1 MAESAKEIIQVNL
14 EDEMRKSY
22 LDYAMS
28 VIVGRALPDAR
39 DGLKPVH
46 RRVLFAMNELGAH
59 SNKPYYK
66 SARIVGDV
74 IGKYHPH
81 GDQSVYDT
89 LVRMAQ
95 PFSLRYLMVDGQGN
109 FGSVDG
115 DSAAAMRYTEARMSR
130 LAHEMMADIDKE
142 TVDFQPNY
150 DEKEQEPS
158 VMPTRF
164 PSLLVNG
171 SAGIAV
177 GMATNIPPHN
187 LTESINACLALI
199 DNPQIDVDGL
209 MEHIPGPDFPT
220 AGIINGTTGIVAG
233 YRTGRGRVRMR
244 AKAEIEIQDNG
255 REAIVVTEIP
265 YQVNKARLIEKIAEL
280 VKEKKLEGISEL
292 RDESDKDG
300 MRIYIEVKRGE
311 AADVVLNNL
320 YQQTQMESVFGINMV
335 ALVDGRPQLMNLKQM
350 LEAFVRHRREV
361 VTRRTIFELRKAR
374 ARAHILEGLTVALA
388 NIDEMIELI
397 KTSANPNEARERMLA
412 KTWQPGLVGAL
423 LGAAGAEASR
433 PEDLP
438 SGVGLV
444 NGGYQL
450 TEVQATQILE
460 MRLHR
465 LTGLEQERLTEEYKQ
480 LLEAIAGLIRI
491 LENPD
496 VLLQVIREEL
506 VNIREEYGDARR
518 TEIRHSEEDL
528 DILDLI
534 APEDVVVTLSHA
546 GYAKRQPVS
555 AYRAQRRGGRGRSAA
570 ATKEEDFIDQL
581 WLVNTHDTLLTFTS
595 SGKVFWLPVH
605 QLPEAG
611 PNARGRPIVNWIPL
625 ENGERVQAVLPVR
638 EYAEGRYVFFATRN
652 GMVKKTPLS
661 EFAFQRKIGKIAINL
676 DEGDALV
683 GVALT
688 DGERDVLLFASNGK
702 TVRFSERPKDDEA
715 DDAVIDEAGADEA
728 AVADDE
734 AAGEEGDDARG
745 ARRKSRGGVKP
756 TGRSSR
762 GVRGI
767 RLAKSEYVVSLIVA
781 EPAVG
786 QDEDVEDVDAAAD
799 TEVDAEARNGD
810 EADAY
815 ILTATENGYGKR
827 TPLGEYP
834 RKGRGT
840 QGVIGIQTSERNG
853 KLVGAVLLSTR
864 DEVLLISDGG
874 TLVRTRA
881 SEISR
886 VGRNTQGVTLIRL
899 SKGEKLQA
907 VERLDGSL
915 VEEDVLPGEDGVGEG
930 AADAPPPQE

>member
-1 MAESAKEIIQVNL
+1 MTETAKEIIPVNL
-14 EDEMRKSY
+14 EDEMRRSY

-28 VIVGRALPDAR
+28 VIVGRALPDVR

-95 PFSLRYLMVDGQGN
+95 PFSLRYLLVDGQGN

-115 DSAAAMRYTEARMSR
+115 DNAAAMRYTEARMAR
-130 LAHEMMADIDKE
+130 LTHELMADIDKD

-150 DEKEQEPS
+150 DEKEQEPT
-158 VMPTRF
+158 VMPSRF
-164 PSLLVNG
+164 PNLLVNG

-187 LTESINACLALI
+187 LSEVIDATVALLDEPEI
-199 DNPQIDVDGL
+199 DIDGL
-209 MEHIPGPDFPT
+209 MQHIPGPDFPT
-220 AGIINGTTGIVAG
+220 AGIINGVGGIHVA

-244 AKAEIEIQDNG
+244 AKAEIEAADNG

-311 AADVVLNNL
+311 SAEVVLNNL
-320 YQQTQMESVFGINMV
+320 YAQTPMESVFGINMV
-335 ALVDGRPQLMNLKQM
+335 ALVDGRPQLLNLKQI

-388 NIDEMIELI
+388 NIDDMIELI

-412 KTWQPGLVGAL
+412 RTWAPGLVASL
-423 LGAAGAEASR
+423 LTAAGSDASR
-433 PEDLP
+433 PDDLP
-438 SGVGLV
+438 TGVGLV
-444 NGGYQL
+444 DGAYRL
-450 TEVQATQILE
+450 TEIQAKEILE

-465 LTGLEQERLTEEYKQ
+465 LTGLEQEKLTEEYRE
-480 LLEAIAGLIRI
+480 LLDAIRGLIEI

-496 VLLQVIREEL
+496 RLREVIRDEL
-506 VNIREEYGDARR
+506 LEVKRDFGDARR
-518 TEIRHSEEDL
+518 SEIRASEEDL

-546 GYAKRQPVS
+546 GYAKRQPVTT
-555 AYRAQRRGGRGRSAA
+555 YRAQKRGGKGRNAA
-570 ATKEEDFIDQL
+570 ATKDEDFIDQL

-595 SGKVFWLPVH
+595 SGRVFWLPVH
-605 QLPEAG
+605 QLPDAG
-611 PNARGRPIVNWIPL
+611 PNARGRPIVNWLAL
-625 ENGERVQAVLPVR
+625 EPGEKIQAVVPVHQYD
-638 EYAEGRYVFFATRN
+638 EDHFVFFATRN
-652 GMVKKTPLS
+652 GTVKKTPLT
-661 EFAFQRKIGKIAINL
+661 EFAFRLARGKIAINL
-676 DEGDALV
+676 DEGDALI
-683 GVALT
+683 GAGLT
-688 DGERDVLLFASNGK
+688 DGQRDILLFASNGR
-702 TVRFSERPKDDEA
+702 VARFSEAHVRPMGRTA
-715 DDAVIDEAGADEA
+715 TGVRGMRL
-728 AVADDE
+728 
-734 AAGEEGDDARG
+734 AAGEA
-745 ARRKSRGGVKP
+745 
-756 TGRSSR
+756 
-762 GVRGI
+762 
-767 RLAKSEYVVSLIVA
+767 LVSLIVA
-781 EPAVG
+781 DPAG
-786 QDEDVEDVDAAAD
+786 DALDDEAIEAAAEAVEVVDAAAEGGEAIDLGQDDGD
-799 TEVDAEARNGD
+799 TL
-810 EADAY
+810 Y

-827 TPLGEYP
+827 TPLADHP

-840 QGVIGIQTSERNG
+840 QGVIGIQTTARNG
-853 KLVGAVLLSTR
+853 KLVGAVLLRSG

-881 SEISR
+881 AEISR
-886 VGRNTQGVTLIRL
+886 VGRNTQGVTLMRL
-899 SKGEKLQA
+899 AEGEALQA
-907 VERLDGSL
+907 LERLDGSIDD
-915 VEEDVLPGEDGVGEG
+915 EDDAAETAAARP
-930 AADAPPPQE
+930 AADAPSQPDATA

>member
-1 MAESAKEIIQVNL
+1 MAELAKEIIPVNL
-14 EDEMRKSY
+14 EDEMRRSY

-28 VIVGRALPDAR
+28 VIVGRALPDVR

-59 SNKPYYK
+59 SNKAHFK

-95 PFSLRYLMVDGQGN
+95 PFSLRYLLVDGQGN

-115 DSAAAMRYTEARMSR
+115 DSAAAMRYTEARMAR
-130 LAHEMMADIDKE
+130 LTDQLMADIDKE
-142 TVDFQPNY
+142 TVDFQLNY
-150 DEKEQEPS
+150 DEKEFEPT

-164 PSLLVNG
+164 PNLLVNG

-187 LTESINACLALI
+187 LTEIIDGLIALI
-199 DNPQIDVDGL
+199 NDPEIDVDGL
-209 MEHIPGPDFPT
+209 MQYIPGPDFPT
-220 AGIINGTTGIVAG
+220 AGIINGTSGIVAG

-244 AKAEIEIQDNG
+244 ARATIEVNDDTG
-255 REAIVVTEIP
+255 RESIIVTEIP

-280 VKEKKLEGISEL
+280 VKEKKLEGLSEL

-300 MRIYIEVKRGE
+300 MRIYMEVKRGDS
-311 AADVVLNNL
+311 ADVVLNNL

-335 ALVDGRPQLMNLKQM
+335 ALVDGRPQTLNLKQM
-350 LEAFVRHRREV
+350 LEAFIRHRREV

-374 ARAHILEGLTVALA
+374 NRAHILEGLTVALA

-397 KTSANPNEARERMLA
+397 KTSANPAEARERMLA
-412 KTWQPGLVGAL
+412 KTWEPGLVGAL
-423 LGAAGAEASR
+423 LAASGADTSR

-438 SGVGLV
+438 EGVGFL
-444 NGGYQL
+444 NGAYQL

-465 LTGLEQERLTEEYKQ
+465 LTGLEQEKLTEEYKE
-480 LLEAIAGLIRI
+480 LLETIAGLIRI

-496 VLLQVIREEL
+496 VLLEVIRTELLNIKEEF
-506 VNIREEYGDARR
+506 GDARR
-518 TEIRHSEEDL
+518 SEIRHSEEDL

-546 GYAKRQPVS
+546 GYAKRQPAS

-570 ATKEEDFIDQL
+570 STKEEDFIDQL

-595 SGKVFWLPVH
+595 SGRVFWLSVY

-611 PNARGRPIVNWIPL
+611 SNARGRPIINWIPL
-625 ENGERVQAVLPVR
+625 EAGERVQAVLPVR
-638 EYAEGRYVFFATRN
+638 EYDEGHYVLFATQD
-652 GMVKKTPLS
+652 GTVKKTPLT
-661 EFAFQRKIGKIAINL
+661 EFAYRLSRGKIAINL

-683 GVALT
+683 GVAMT
-688 DGERDVLLFASNGK
+688 DGTRDVMLFASNGK
-702 TVRFSERPKDDEA
+702 AVRFAEKEVRS
-715 DDAVIDEAGADEA
+715 
-728 AVADDE
+728 
-734 AAGEEGDDARG
+734 
-745 ARRKSRGGVKP
+745 
-756 TGRSSR
+756 TGRNTT

-767 RLAKSEYVVSLIVA
+767 RLTKGEQVRSLIV
-781 EPAVG
+781 
-786 QDEDVEDVDAAAD
+786 VE
-799 TEVDAEARNGD
+799 GD
-810 EADAY
+810 GD
-815 ILTATENGYGKR
+815 ILTASERGYGKR
-827 TPLGEYP
+827 TPVEDYP

-840 QGVIGIQTSERNG
+840 QGVIALQTTARNG
-853 KLVGAVLLSTR
+853 QLVGAVQLS
-864 DEVLLISDGG
+864 DHHEVLLISDGG

-881 SEISR
+881 AEISQ
-886 VGRNTQGVTLIRL
+886 VGRNTQGVTLIKL
-899 SKGEKLQA
+899 AKEETLQA
-907 VERLDGSL
+907 VERLDASL
-915 VEEDVLPGEDGVGEG
+915 DDEEDGSAG
-930 AADAPPPQE
+930 ASESTPELQPEA

>member
-1 MAESAKEIIQVNL
+1 MADTAKEIIQVNL

-46 RRVLFAMNELGAH
+46 RRVMFAMSELGAH
-59 SNKPYYK
+59 SNKPYFK

-81 GDQSVYDT
+81 GDASVYDT

-95 PFSLRYLMVDGQGN
+95 PFSLRYMLVDGQGN
-109 FGSVDG
+109 FGSIDG

-130 LAHEMMADIDKE
+130 LAHELMADLDKE

-150 DEKEQEPS
+150 DEKELEPS

-164 PSLLVNG
+164 PNLLVNG

-187 LTESINACLALI
+187 LTESINACVALI
-199 DNPQIDVDGL
+199 DNPEIDVDGL
-209 MEHIPGPDFPT
+209 MEYIPGPDFPT
-220 AGIINGTTGIVAG
+220 AGIINGTAGIVAG

-244 AKAEIEIQDNG
+244 AKADIEVAGNG
-255 REAIVVTEIP
+255 RESIIVTEIP

-280 VKEKKLEGISEL
+280 VKEKKIEGISEL

-300 MRIYIEVKRGE
+300 MRIYIEIKKGE
-311 AADVVLNNL
+311 SAEVVLNNL
-320 YQQTQMESVFGINMV
+320 YKQTQMESVFGINMV
-335 ALVDGRPQLMNLKQM
+335 ALVDGRPKLMNLKQM
-350 LEAFVRHRREV
+350 LESFVRHRREV

-374 ARAHILEGLTVALA
+374 ARAHVLEGLTVALA

-397 KTSANPNEARERMLA
+397 KTSPNPAEARERMLA
-412 KTWQPGLVGAL
+412 RTWDPGLVGAL
-423 LGAAGAEASR
+423 LAGAGAEASR
-433 PEDLP
+433 PDDLP
-438 SGVGLV
+438 KGVGLID
-444 NGGYQL
+444 GRYQL
-450 TEVQATQILE
+450 TEIQANQILE

-465 LTGLEQERLTEEYKQ
+465 LTGLEQDKLTEEYRQ
-480 LLEAIAGLIRI
+480 LLVVIAGLIEI
-491 LENPD
+491 LEEPA
-496 VLLQVIREEL
+496 VLLRVIRDEL
-506 VNIREEYGDARR
+506 LAVKNEYGDERR

-534 APEDVVVTLSHA
+534 APEEVVVTLSSS
-546 GYAKRQPVS
+546 GYVKRQPVS
-555 AYRAQRRGGRGRSAA
+555 AYRAQKRGGRGRSAA
-570 ATKEEDFIDQL
+570 ATKEEDIIEQL

-595 SGKVFWLPVH
+595 SGRVFWLSVY

-611 PNARGRPIVNWIPL
+611 SNARGRPIINWIQL
-625 ENGERVQAVLPVR
+625 EPGERVQAVLPVR
-638 EYAEGRYVFFATRN
+638 EYEEDKFVFFATRN
-652 GMVKKTPLS
+652 GTVKKTPLS
-661 EFAFQRKIGKIAINL
+661 EYAFRLARGKIAINL

-683 GVALT
+683 GVGLT
-688 DGERDVLLFASNGK
+688 DGERDIVMFASNGK
-702 TVRFSERPKDDEA
+702 TVRFSES
-715 DDAVIDEAGADEA
+715 AV
-728 AVADDE
+728 
-734 AAGEEGDDARG
+734 R
-745 ARRKSRGGVKP
+745 SM
-756 TGRSSR
+756 GRTAT

-767 RLAKSEYVVSLIVA
+767 KLAAGEDVVSLIVA
-781 EPAVG
+781 ESAGGIESEGEEQDSAEDIQIEAVEG
-786 QDEDVEDVDAAAD
+786 ELVDG
-799 TEVDAEARNGD
+799 NGP
-810 EADAY
+810 Y

-827 TPLGEYP
+827 TPLSEYP

-853 KLVGAVLLSTR
+853 RLVSAVLL
-864 DEVLLISDGG
+864 DEADQVLLISDGG
-874 TLVRTRA
+874 TMVRTRA
-881 SEISR
+881 QEISR

-907 VERLDGSL
+907 VERIDGAL
-915 VEEDVLPGEDGVGEG
+915 VEEDIDEMAENADHVAVMDGDG
-930 AADAPPPQE
+930 DAGVPVPPQSPAAE

>member
-1 MAESAKEIIQVNL
+1 MADTAKEIIQVNL

-46 RRVLFAMNELGAH
+46 RRVMFAMSELGAH
-59 SNKPYYK
+59 SNKPYFK

-95 PFSLRYLMVDGQGN
+95 PFSLRYLLVDGQGN
-109 FGSVDG
+109 FGSIDG

-130 LAHEMMADIDKE
+130 LAHELMADLDKE

-150 DEKEQEPS
+150 DEKELEPT

-164 PSLLVNG
+164 PNLLVNG

-187 LTESINACLALI
+187 LTESINACVALI
-199 DNPQIDVDGL
+199 DNPEIDVDGL
-209 MEHIPGPDFPT
+209 MEYIPGPDFPT
-220 AGIINGTTGIVAG
+220 SGIINGTAGIVAG

-244 AKAEIEIQDNG
+244 AKADIEVAGNG
-255 REAIVVTEIP
+255 RESIIVTEIP

-280 VKEKKLEGISEL
+280 VKEKKIEGISEL

-300 MRIYIEVKRGE
+300 MRIYIEIKKGE
-311 AADVVLNNL
+311 SAEVVLNNL
-320 YQQTQMESVFGINMV
+320 YKQTQMESVFGINMV
-335 ALVDGRPQLMNLKQM
+335 ALVDGRPKLMNLKQM
-350 LEAFVRHRREV
+350 LESFVRHRREV

-374 ARAHILEGLTVALA
+374 ARAHVLEGLTVALA

-397 KTSANPNEARERMLA
+397 KTSPNPAEARERMLA
-412 KTWQPGLVGAL
+412 RTWDPGLVGAL
-423 LGAAGAEASR
+423 LAGAGAEASR
-433 PEDLP
+433 PDDLP
-438 SGVGLV
+438 KGVGLID
-444 NGGYQL
+444 GRYQL
-450 TEVQATQILE
+450 TEIQANQILE

-465 LTGLEQERLTEEYKQ
+465 LTGLEQDKLTEEYRQ
-480 LLEAIAGLIRI
+480 LLLVIAGLIEI
-491 LENPD
+491 LEDPA
-496 VLLQVIREEL
+496 VLLRVIRDEL
-506 VNIREEYGDARR
+506 LAVKAEYGDERR

-534 APEDVVVTLSHA
+534 APEEVVVTLSNS
-546 GYAKRQPVS
+546 GYVKRQPVS
-555 AYRAQRRGGRGRSAA
+555 AYRAQKRGGRGRSAA
-570 ATKEEDFIDQL
+570 ATKEEDFIEQL

-595 SGKVFWLPVH
+595 AGRVFWLSVY

-611 PNARGRPIVNWIPL
+611 SNARGRPIINWIGL
-625 ENGERVQAVLPVR
+625 EAGERVQAVLPVR
-638 EYAEGRYVFFATRN
+638 DYADDKFVFFATRN
-652 GMVKKTPLS
+652 GTVKKTPLS
-661 EFAFQRKIGKIAINL
+661 EFAFRLARGKIAINL

-683 GVALT
+683 GVGLT
-688 DGERDVLLFASNGK
+688 DGGRDIVMFASNGK
-702 TVRFSERPKDDEA
+702 TVRFSES
-715 DDAVIDEAGADEA
+715 AV
-728 AVADDE
+728 
-734 AAGEEGDDARG
+734 R
-745 ARRKSRGGVKP
+745 SM
-756 TGRSSR
+756 GRTAT

-767 RLAKSEYVVSLIVA
+767 KLAEGEDVVSLIVA
-781 EPAVG
+781 DSAGGMESDA
-786 QDEDVEDVDAAAD
+786 DEAEVIDDVVTEAAD
-799 TEVDAEARNGD
+799 GEQLTDAGGP
-810 EADAY
+810 Y

-827 TPLGEYP
+827 TPLADYP

-853 KLVGAVLLSTR
+853 RLVSAVLLEQA
-864 DEVLLISDGG
+864 DQVLLISDGG
-874 TLVRTRA
+874 TMVRTRA
-881 SEISR
+881 EEISR

-907 VERLDGSL
+907 VERIDGAL
-915 VEEDVLPGEDGVGEG
+915 VEDESEEVLEDSASGTGV
-930 AADAPPPQE
+930 AADAAPAADTPAAD

>member
-1 MAESAKEIIQVNL
+1 MADLAKEIIPVNL

-28 VIVGRALPDAR
+28 VIVGRALPDVR

-46 RRVLFAMNELGAH
+46 RRVLFAMHELGAH

-95 PFSLRYLMVDGQGN
+95 PFSLRYLLVDGQGN

-130 LAHEMMADIDKE
+130 LTHELMADIDKE

-150 DEKEQEPS
+150 DEKELEPT

-164 PSLLVNG
+164 PNLLVNG

-187 LTESINACLALI
+187 LSEVVNGLLALI
-199 DNPQIDVDGL
+199 EDPEIDVDGL
-209 MEHIPGPDFPT
+209 MQYIPGPDFPT
-220 AGIINGTTGIVAG
+220 AGLINGTAGIIAG

-244 AKAEIEIQDNG
+244 AKADIEVDDRTG
-255 REAIVVTEIP
+255 REAIIVTEIP

-280 VKEKKLEGISEL
+280 VKEKRLEGISEL

-311 AADVVLNNL
+311 SAEVVLNNL
-320 YQQTQMESVFGINMV
+320 YSQTPMESVFGINMV
-335 ALVDGRPQLMNLKQM
+335 ALVDGRPQLLNLKQM
-350 LEAFVRHRREV
+350 LEAFVRHRRAV

-397 KTSANPNEARERMLA
+397 KTSANPQEAKERMLA
-412 KTWQPGLVGAL
+412 QTWTPGLVGAL
-423 LGAAGAEASR
+423 LAATGAESSR
-433 PEDLP
+433 PDDLP
-438 SGVGLV
+438 KGVGLV
-444 NGGYQL
+444 NGAYQL
-450 TEVQATQILE
+450 TDVQAQQILE

-465 LTGLEQERLTEEYKQ
+465 LTGLEQEKLTEEYKQ
-480 LLEAIAGLIRI
+480 LLETIAGLINI

-506 VNIREEYGDARR
+506 LNVKAEFGDERR
-518 TEIRHSEEDL
+518 SEIRHSEEDL

-555 AYRAQRRGGRGRSAA
+555 VYRAQRRGGRGRSAA
-570 ATKEEDFIDQL
+570 ATKDEDFIDQL

-611 PNARGRPIVNWIPL
+611 PNARGRPIINWIPL
-625 ENGERVQAVLPVR
+625 EEGEKVQAVLPVR
-638 EYAEGRYVFFATRN
+638 AYEEDRYVFFATRN
-652 GMVKKTPLS
+652 GTVKKTPLT
-661 EFAFQRKIGKIAINL
+661 EFAFRLARGKIAINL

-688 DGERDVLLFASNGK
+688 DGHHDVLLFASNGK
-702 TVRFSERPKDDEA
+702 TVRF
-715 DDAVIDEAGADEA
+715 
-728 AVADDE
+728 
-734 AAGEEGDDARG
+734 GEDKVR
-745 ARRKSRGGVKP
+745 SM
-756 TGRSSR
+756 GRTAT

-767 RLAKSEYVVSLIVA
+767 RLASGEEVVSLIVA
-781 EPAVG
+781 ESAAGVAG
-786 QDEDVEDVDAAAD
+786 LLGSDESEGEDETAEDVVDTAGEDAVVD
-799 TEVDAEARNGD
+799 TSS
-810 EADAY
+810 EADGVSY
-815 ILTATENGYGKR
+815 ILTATERGYGKR
-827 TPLGEYP
+827 TPLADYP

-840 QGVIGIQTSERNG
+840 QGVIGIQTTERNG
-853 KLVGAVLLSTR
+853 KLIGAVLLSGN

-874 TLVRTRA
+874 TLVRTRG

-886 VGRNTQGVTLIRL
+886 VGRNTQGVTLMRL
-899 SKGEKLQA
+899 SEGEVLQA
-907 VERLDGSL
+907 VERLDASL
-915 VEEDVLPGEDGVGEG
+915 DEDEAEGEG
-930 AADAPPPQE
+930 ASPTPEAVAPSPEA

>member
-1 MAESAKEIIQVNL
+1 MADLAKEIIPVNL

-28 VIVGRALPDAR
+28 VIVGRALPDVR

-46 RRVLFAMNELGAH
+46 RRVLYAMNELGAH

-95 PFSLRYLMVDGQGN
+95 PFSLRYLLVDGQGN

-130 LAHEMMADIDKE
+130 LTHELMADIDKE

-150 DEKEQEPS
+150 DEKELEPT

-164 PSLLVNG
+164 PNLLVNG

-187 LTESINACLALI
+187 LSEVIDGLIALI
-199 DNPQIDVDGL
+199 NDPEIDVDGL
-209 MEHIPGPDFPT
+209 MQYIPGPDFPT
-220 AGIINGTTGIVAG
+220 AGLINGTAGIIAG

-244 AKAEIEIQDNG
+244 AKADIEVDDRTG
-255 REAIVVTEIP
+255 REAIIVTEIP

-280 VKEKKLEGISEL
+280 VKEKRLEGISEL

-311 AADVVLNNL
+311 SAEVVLNNL
-320 YQQTQMESVFGINMV
+320 YSQTPMESVFGINMV
-335 ALVDGRPQLMNLKQM
+335 ALVDGRPQLLNLKQM

-397 KTSANPNEARERMLA
+397 KTSANPQEAKERMLA
-412 KTWQPGLVGAL
+412 KTWTPGLVGAL
-423 LGAAGAEASR
+423 LSAAGAESSR

-438 SGVGLV
+438 RGVGLV
-444 NGGYQL
+444 DGAYQL
-450 TEVQATQILE
+450 TDVQASQILE

-465 LTGLEQERLTEEYKQ
+465 LTGLEQEKLTEEYKE
-480 LLEAIAGLIRI
+480 LLEVIAGLIRI

-496 VLLQVIREEL
+496 VLLQVIRDEL
-506 VNIREEYGDARR
+506 LNVKAEFGDARR
-518 TEIRHSEEDL
+518 SEIRHSEEDL

-611 PNARGRPIVNWIPL
+611 SNARGRPIINWIPL
-625 ENGERVQAVLPVR
+625 EEGEKVQAVLPVR
-638 EYAEGRYVFFATRN
+638 AYEEGRYVFFATRS
-652 GMVKKTPLS
+652 GTVKKTPLT
-661 EFAFQRKIGKIAINL
+661 EFAFRLARGKIAISL
-676 DEGDALV
+676 DEGDALI

-688 DGERDVLLFASNGK
+688 DGGNDVLLFASNGK
-702 TVRFSERPKDDEA
+702 TVRFAEDKVRSMGRT
-715 DDAVIDEAGADEA
+715 A
-728 AVADDE
+728 A
-734 AAGEEGDDARG
+734 
-745 ARRKSRGGVKP
+745 
-756 TGRSSR
+756 

-767 RLAKSEYVVSLIVA
+767 RLAEGEEVVSLIVSESA
-781 EPAVG
+781 GGVDEGEEEGA
-786 QDEDVEDVDAAAD
+786 EDVVETGEEAVLETGADDADV
-799 TEVDAEARNGD
+799 
-810 EADAY
+810 AY

-827 TPLGEYP
+827 TPLAEYP

-840 QGVIGIQTSERNG
+840 QGVIGIQTSDRNG
-853 KLVGAVLLSTR
+853 KLIGAVLLR
-864 DEVLLISDGG
+864 AGDEVLLISDGG

-886 VGRNTQGVTLIRL
+886 VGRNTQGVTLMRL
-899 SKGEKLQA
+899 SEGEVLQA
-907 VERLDGSL
+907 VERLDASL
-915 VEEDVLPGEDGVGEG
+915 DEDEEGEVD
-930 AADAPPPQE
+930 AAEAGDAAAAPPQA

>member
-1 MAESAKEIIQVNL
+1 MAELAKEIIPVNL
-14 EDEMRKSY
+14 EDEMRRSY

-28 VIVGRALPDAR
+28 VIVGRALPDVR

-46 RRVLFAMNELGAH
+46 RRVLFAMHELGAH

-95 PFSLRYLMVDGQGN
+95 PFSLRYLLVDGQGN

-115 DSAAAMRYTEARMSR
+115 DSAAAMRYTEARMAR
-130 LAHEMMADIDKE
+130 LTHELMADIDKE

-150 DEKEQEPS
+150 DEKELEPT

-164 PSLLVNG
+164 PNLLVNG

-187 LTESINACLALI
+187 LNEVVNALLALI
-199 DNPQIDVDGL
+199 DDPSIDIDGL

-220 AGIINGTTGIVAG
+220 AGIINGVGGIHLA

-244 AKAEIEIQDNG
+244 ARAEIEVADNG
-255 REAIVVTEIP
+255 REAIAVSEIP

-311 AADVVLNNL
+311 SAEVVLNNL
-320 YQQTQMESVFGINMV
+320 YAQTQMESVFGINMV
-335 ALVDGRPQLMNLKQM
+335 ALVDGRPQLLNLKQI
-350 LEAFVRHRREV
+350 LQAFVRHRREV

-423 LGAAGAEASR
+423 LSAAGSDASR
-433 PEDLP
+433 PDDLP
-438 SGVGLV
+438 IGVGLV
-444 NGGYQL
+444 DGGALGNAYQL
-450 TEVQATQILE
+450 TEIQAQQILE

-465 LTGLEQERLTEEYKQ
+465 LTGLEQEKLTEEYKL
-480 LLEAIAGLIRI
+480 LLETIRGLIEI
-491 LENPD
+491 LEDPD
-496 VLLQVIREEL
+496 VLLQVIRTELENVKEEF
-506 VNIREEYGDARR
+506 GDARR
-518 TEIRHSEEDL
+518 SEIRASEEDL

-555 AYRAQRRGGRGRSAA
+555 AYRAQKRGGRGRSAA
-570 ATKEEDFIDQL
+570 ATKDEDFIDQL

-605 QLPEAG
+605 QLPDAG
-611 PNARGRPIVNWIPL
+611 PNARGRPIINWIPL
-625 ENGERVQAVLPVR
+625 EAGEKVQAVLPVR
-638 EYAEGRYVFFATRN
+638 EYADGQYVFFATRD
-652 GMVKKTPLS
+652 GTVKKTPLT
-661 EFAFQRKIGKIAINL
+661 EFAYRLARGKKAINL
-676 DEGDALV
+676 DDGDALV

-688 DGERDVLLFASNGK
+688 DGQRDVLLFASNGK
-702 TVRFSERPKDDEA
+702 TVRF
-715 DDAVIDEAGADEA
+715 
-728 AVADDE
+728 
-734 AAGEEGDDARG
+734 GEGKVR
-745 ARRKSRGGVKP
+745 S
-756 TGRSSR
+756 TGRTST

-767 RLAKSEYVVSLIVA
+767 RMPEGEEVVSLIVA
-781 EPAVG
+781 ESAG
-786 QDEDVEDVDAAAD
+786 GIELDEEI
-799 TEVDAEARNGD
+799 GD
-810 EADAY
+810 EVIDDAIESGADVVETVVDDGASAY

-827 TPLGEYP
+827 TPLAEYP

-840 QGVIGIQTSERNG
+840 QGVIGIQTTERNG
-853 KLVGAVLLSTR
+853 KLVGAVLLGGN

-874 TLVRTRA
+874 TLVRTRGA
-881 SEISR
+881 EISR

-915 VEEDVLPGEDGVGEG
+915 GEDVDVSGDVIAGDVTDQP
-930 AADAPPPQE
+930 AAS